1 MKEAILKPP
10 RFRCRTIPL
19 RKRRDRYKTDAVYFV
34 GHDRAPAFS
43 CNPRGQLIHRTRFF
57 EGIIWRGELSHYH
70 VNHLCGNG
78 FNIDPELIREV
89 MFADPPEDRLLC
101 SRCHGVAEGMR
112 LPTSDQLAGRH
123 VHRGILVPTQVCCQ
137 EHKSKR

>member
-1 MKEAILKPP
+1 MKTDNIKPP

-19 RKRRDRYKTDAVYFV
+19 KCRRDRHANDVCGFLD
-34 GHDRAPAFS
+34 HPRAPAFS
-43 CNPRGQLIHRTRFF
+43 CNPRGQLIHRTRFLSA
-57 EGIIWRGELSHYH
+57 IICRGELSHYH
-70 VNHLCGNG
+70 VSYLCGNG
-78 FNIDPELIREV
+78 FNIDPELIRDV

-101 SRCHGVAEGMR
+101 SACHGKSEGMR

-137 EHKSKR
+137 HETK